1 MCVYYFLIKGKKLFG
16 QPNIWKIIKKE
27 KKRIDIERVVESS
40 YGKRYEKLKEG
51 NVEREEEY
59 LNVKIPTRTTV
70 WWRLAGKKTF
80 YCKEEGYNQ
89 RIKKEQLCT
98 LCNRCK
104 EENIEHILL
113 ECPLYEQIRTLYLKG
128 KETMEE
134 LLVIQTKGLYKKN
147 ILLHTRNSEN
157 KRIL

>member
-1 MCVYYFLIKGKKLFG
+1 M
-16 QPNIWKIIKKE
+16 
-27 KKRIDIERVVESS
+27 DTERVDESS
-40 YGKRYEKLKEG
+40 YSKRYEKLKEG
-51 NVEREEEY
+51 NIEREEEY
-59 LNVKIPTRTTV
+59 LNVKIPLRVTRTAA

-89 RIKKEQLCT
+89 RTKKEKLCT

-113 ECPLYEQIRTLYLKG
+113 QCPLYEQIRALYLKG

-134 LLVIQTKGLYKKN
+134 ILVIQTEDYARRIFYYIQETMKIKGFY
-147 ILLHTRNSEN
+147 RDE
-157 KRIL
+157 